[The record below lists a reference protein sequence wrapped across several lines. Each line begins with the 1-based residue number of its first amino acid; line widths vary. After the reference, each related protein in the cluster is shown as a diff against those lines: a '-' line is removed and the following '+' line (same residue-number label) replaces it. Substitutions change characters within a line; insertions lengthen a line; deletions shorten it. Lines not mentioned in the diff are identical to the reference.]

1 MAGRGALCGDAG
13 GGGERG
19 SSSCG
24 MSWTTCSGHALG
36 AGEWGRRSNE
46 EAGPGLKCAEP
57 GRSWRR
63 AAAGLLR
70 VCSAGEP
77 AKRCSTRLERVTGT
91 RAAVSRPAI
100 SAIKMPDDAACA
112 APAHGDI
119 LPRARAFPRSRTR
132 PRAPFPLS
140 QLLKSSDRPAFR
152 QPTPHPR
159 SLQPLSAWPQVHPQ
173 RATRGRVSSQLW
185 TAHPCRTTMLPGC
198 SSWAS
203 RAWRTSSSRS
213 TSTAATSSSKR
224 KRNSEAVGDHC
235 RKLEEGLTSVVR
247 PLLPRQPVAH
257 GLRGL
262 LHCRSDSLRRAADP
276 MDQGLREQPGR
287 RRRCLPRH
295 DVLARQGA
303 HGEE

>member
-1 MAGRGALCGDAG
+1 MMSAQAALESTHGSLERDLGQGNDAGPAPAEVELVQVDGRVVDDIDLGQSKAQQALLDRGRYQEGHGGRGALCGGAG

-112 APAHGDI
+112 APAHGDLI
-119 LPRARAFPRSRTR
+119 PRARAFPRSRTR

-198 SSWAS
+198 SS
-203 RAWRTSSSRS
+203 
-213 TSTAATSSSKR
+213 
-224 KRNSEAVGDHC
+224 
-235 RKLEEGLTSVVR
+235 
-247 PLLPRQPVAH
+247 
-257 GLRGL
+257 
-262 LHCRSDSLRRAADP
+262 
-276 MDQGLREQPGR
+276 
-287 RRRCLPRH
+287 
-295 DVLARQGA
+295 
-303 HGEE
+303 